1 MEVINRTIDKIWVK
15 YDLNK
20 NGSLQIDE
28 VKIFVT
34 DKLQQEKNEGNQ
46 LDRRELKEPT
56 DQEIEEAFQKFD
68 KDNNA
73 SIDKQEMI
81 AYVIKALGLEEELI
95 SKN

>member
-34 DKLQQEKNEGNQ
+34 DKLQ
-46 LDRRELKEPT
+46 
-56 DQEIEEAFQKFD
+56 
-68 KDNNA
+68 
-73 SIDKQEMI
+73 
-81 AYVIKALGLEEELI
+81 
-95 SKN
+95 